1 MRIAINIRLWL
12 PGKMDGIGFFTA
24 ETVRRM
30 VEAHPEHE
38 FLLLCDRRVE
48 LGRKLP
54 RNARQVVLCPPA
66 RHPVLW
72 YLFFEWAVAPLLR
85 KEKADIFLS
94 TDGWMSLRTQ
104 VPTLTVMHDINFEH
118 DSRYLRPVY
127 QCYMKHFFPRFARHA
142 TRVATVSQFSKQD
155 IARVYQLD
163 DSKIDV
169 VYSACRSLYHPLD
182 EAQRQAVRRQYAQG
196 CPFFLFVGT
205 VSERKNLPNMLRA
218 FERFKARDDTGMK
231 FLVAGNKFGKQE
243 ELEAVLAQMAHRE
256 EVIFLGRTAQEA
268 LSQLLP
274 AATAL
279 LFVSY
284 FEGFGVPIL
293 EGFSSHTPVITG
305 NTSSMPEVAGR
316 AALLCDPSNTE
327 QMADMMQQITH
338 DTELRNTLI
347 ARGSTRLLDFSWDET
362 ERLLWDSLMQT
373 YTDACKKD

>member
-48 LGRKLP
+48 LDWKLP
-54 RNARQVVLCPPA
+54 CNARQIVLFPPA

-72 YLFFEWAVAPLLR
+72 YFFFEWAVAPLLR
-85 KEKADIFLS
+85 KESVDIFLS
-94 TDGWMSLRTQ
+94 TDGWMSLRAQ

-118 DSRYLRPVY
+118 DRNYLHPVY
-127 QCYMKHFFPRFARHA
+127 QCYMKYYFPRFARHA

-155 IARVYQLD
+155 ISHVYQLD
-163 DSKIDV
+163 NSKIDV

-182 EAQRQAVRRQYAQG
+182 EMQQQAVRRQYAQG

-205 VSERKNLPNMLRA
+205 VSKRKNLPNMLRA
-218 FERFKARDDTGMK
+218 FECFKMTDSTGMK
-231 FLVAGNKFGKQE
+231 FLVAGSKFGKQE
-243 ELEAVLAQMAHRE
+243 ELETVLAQMKYRE
-256 EVIFLGRTAQEA
+256 DVIFFGRTDQEA

-274 AATAL
+274 SATAL

-293 EGFSSHTPVITG
+293 EGFSSHTPVITSD
-305 NTSSMPEVAGR
+305 TSSMPEVADS
-316 AALLCDPSNTE
+316 AALLCDPCNTE
-327 QMADMMQQITH
+327 QLADMMQQITH
-338 DTELRNTLI
+338 DIELRNTLVT
-347 ARGSTRLLDFSWDET
+347 RGKKRLSDFSWDCT
-362 ERLLWDSLMQT
+362 AQLLWDSLMQT